1 MKKLFLLFLVLCATV
16 VAQAQVIS
24 AYTVE
29 ASEGTYVE
37 ISDGTAMDT
46 TGMSVD
52 DAMNEKVW
60 HSNGVA
66 SVAGTYQGFPI
77 GFDFE
82 FNDNLFNKFIIGSN
96 GYVALGNDEGIA
108 IDPDHGAFVFIREE
122 DADNTIGVLPNADI
136 YKLDETEISYKV
148 LGEAPNR
155 TLVVQYKN
163 WGVMLGWSEE
173 ALVSLNYQI
182 RLNETSNTIEF
193 VFGEATG
200 SEEYSKPF
208 RMGLRGYYDDLF
220 SLEEGEEE
228 GMLNFVGSANDNSS
242 YVNVSM
248 ITSGL
253 TYTFTAPD
261 VCEKPTESVSQYEI
275 DVTTNSLSIYW
286 APLAEAD
293 KAIWLLKENDD
304 VNDTPVLED
313 GKHYAQNDSIG
324 NYLVLTCTSDT
335 LYETE
340 YYDLKLK
347 PATSYSL
354 YSYTLNSLCKN
365 GPLYNDEYIKQ
376 EFKTLPAAANAI
388 NVTNTELESVTFNVE
403 TNGVDNVAVLI
414 SETVVPNPPYANE
427 ILFGEIS
434 GEPVVGQ
441 EIDTL
446 SRVVYVGGSA
456 ENVVV
461 KDLEPGTTYY
471 LRAVSYDSD
480 YRYATE
486 YAEDACV
493 TVATLPWSIDL
504 TYTDLGEVPVGWE
517 SEAWN
522 VSNKAWTVSNKAN
535 GYGDDNRQLYVQT
548 IPNAEDGYIGDL
560 TTPRIL
566 VNEDNAFFSFEYCM
580 YIWARFGG
588 NQKYDVWD
596 PEDTLAVQ
604 VSSEGGEFEDVLVY
618 TAENNVKVDSVNQFT
633 NVSVDLS
640 KYLDKEIRVRIH
652 WECHNSQQVRMPI
665 EDITLVNV
673 PKPVIPEVTVNNI
686 THNSALLKWRGEQ
699 EDYEVAYAKSGED
712 FTTKVVDTTE
722 FALSELEAETA
733 YEVKVR
739 GIIAEEEYTEWSEVV
754 KFTTTAWPACEAPTK
769 LEADV
774 TDFAED
780 GTVTLTWEG
789 NEEHLYYEV
798 RYRDGNSTT
807 WIQIDSIEETTVV
820 LEDLEAKTT
829 YLWSVRANCTVD
841 RVTDWSTQA
850 TFETPEVANDSVLAA
865 PVITAKA
872 SNDTVYV
879 SWEAVKGAVGYNLYY
894 QNKLLDSFVDTV
906 VAIQVVQAGEYCF
919 TVTAFNENEE
929 ESAQSN
935 KACATV
941 VAPEGLEVPEAP
953 VLTAKVEGNYVVL
966 SWEPVEN
973 ATYYVIYFGDKLL
986 GNHNETTLKL
996 ELTEPGTYCFKVA
1009 AANLAGES
1017 KQSNEACVTYG
1028 DGVAENE
1035 TTFNIYPNPVEDEL
1049 FIATEV
1055 NVKEVA
1061 IYDVYGRLTKVY
1073 SLQSTDFVHSL
1084 NVSDLNSGI
1093 YFVNIKT
1100 DNGNVVKRFVKN

>member
-1 MKKLFLLFLVLCATV
+1 MKRLFLLFSVLCATV

-29 ASEGTYVE
+29 ASEGTYIE

-46 TGMSVD
+46 TDMSVE
-52 DAMNEKVW
+52 DAMNKKVW

-66 SVAGTYQGFPI
+66 DTAGTYQGFPI

-82 FNDNLFNKFIIGSN
+82 FNDNLFNQFVIGSN
-96 GYVALGNDEGIA
+96 GYIALGDNEGIA
-108 IDPDHGAFVFIREE
+108 IDPDHGPFVFIRED

-148 LGEAPNR
+148 LGDAPNR

-220 SLEEGEEE
+220 SLGEGEEE
-228 GMLNFVGSANDNSS
+228 GMLNFVGSADDNSS

-261 VCEKPTESVSQYEI
+261 VCEKPTESVTLSNTN
-275 DVTTNSLSIYW
+275 VTTNSLSIYW

-304 VNDTPVLED
+304 VNDTPLLED
-313 GKHYAQNDSIG
+313 GKHYSQNDSIG

-335 LYETE
+335 LYESD

-354 YSYTLNSLCKN
+354 YCYTLNSLCKN
-365 GPLYNDEYIKQ
+365 GPLYNDTFISTG
-376 EFKTLPAAANAI
+376 FKTLPDKAKNI
-388 NVTNTELESVTFNVE
+388 TVTNTELETITFDVE
-403 TNGVDNVAVLI
+403 ANDVDNVAVLL
-414 SETVVPNPPYANE
+414 SKTVVPNPPFANE

-471 LRAVSYDSD
+471 LRAVSYDNE

-504 TYTDLGEVPVGWE
+504 TYTDLNEVPVGWE
-517 SEAWN
+517 SE
-522 VSNKAWTVSNKAN
+522 AWTVSNKAN
-535 GYGDDNRQLYVQT
+535 GYGDDDRQFNVKIT
-548 IPNAEDGYIGDL
+548 PNATDGYVGDL

-580 YIWARFGG
+580 YYQVGWMGKD
-588 NQKYDVWD
+588 KYDAWEA
-596 PEDTLAVQ
+596 EDTLAVQ

-618 TAENNVKVDSVNQFT
+618 TAENNAKVDSINQFT

-652 WECHNSQQVRMPI
+652 WKCHSSQQVRMPI

-673 PKPVIPEVTVNNI
+673 PKPVVPEVTVNDI

-699 EDYEVAYAKSGED
+699 ENYEVAYAKSGEEFD
-712 FTTKVVDTTE
+712 TIVVEGATE
-722 FALSELEAETA
+722 LVLTELEAEVK
-733 YEVKVR
+733 YQVKVR
-739 GIIAEEEYTEWSEVV
+739 GIIAEEEYTDWSEITE
-754 KFTTTAWPACEAPTK
+754 FETTAWPACEAPTK

-774 TDFAED
+774 TSFTED

-789 NEEHLYYEV
+789 NEEHLYYGV
-798 RYRDGNSTT
+798 RYRESSSTT
-807 WIQIDSIEETTVV
+807 WVEIDSLTEATVV

-829 YLWSVRANCTVD
+829 YLWNVRANCTAD
-841 RVTDWSTQA
+841 RVTDWSAQA
-850 TFETPEVANDSVLAA
+850 TFETPEIANDSVLAA
-865 PVITAKA
+865 PVITAEA

-879 SWEAVKGAVGYNLYY
+879 YWNAVKGAVGYNLYY
-894 QNKLLDSFVDTV
+894 QNNLLDSFVDTV

-919 TVTAFNENEE
+919 TITAFNENKE
-929 ESAQSN
+929 ESEQSN
-935 KACATV
+935 EACATV

-953 VLTAKVEGNYVVL
+953 VLTAKIEGNYVVL

-986 GNHNETTLKL
+986 GNHNETSLKL
-996 ELTEPGTYCFKVA
+996 ELPEPGTYCFTVA
-1009 AANLAGES
+1009 AANLAGASEP
-1017 KQSNEACVTYG
+1017 SNEACVTYG
-1028 DGVAENE
+1028 EGLEE
-1035 TTFNIYPNPVEDEL
+1035 LSSSINIYPNPVENEL
-1049 FIATEV
+1049 FLTTEM
-1055 NVKEVA
+1055 NVESVA
-1061 IYDVYGRLTKVY
+1061 IYDIYGRQTTVYG
-1073 SLQSTDFVHSL
+1073 LQTTDFVHSI
-1084 NVSDLNSGI
+1084 NVAELNSGV
-1093 YFVNIKT
+1093 YFVKVVTNEGEI
-1100 DNGNVVKRFVKN
+1100 VKRFVKK